1 MQEMAAAE
9 GGMDVAHERRLKKLK
24 ETRTR
29 KKRYITMRINQLERM
44 VGEKG
49 GRRAIGLLLGNLET
63 VYHELEGVCGDIS
76 DICDDEDPYN
86 DIEEIRFQV
95 ETSMAMVTEYLEARK
110 DDPTSDNSSIAL
122 SWVLK
127 HLQHFG
133 KSGEDSASRSSGDS
147 VTSGPEV
154 KVDEAPPSV
163 AESQERYTYSISRPA
178 TPASRVL
185 PSLPLER
192 IVDSGLDDFPPLPL
206 ERIVDSGL
214 GDFSVPPNPVLA
226 IDQTDPSGVEPTK
239 GGDTEDGA
247 GLNMEGGVA
256 VSEDHDM
263 QVDSTGGVSE
273 DRMRSNSVTLRRKEI
288 AAADTLQDDPS
299 SVKQVV
305 TSPGRISRNVD
316 EREESVQ
323 FEWDPVIP
331 TVTKDQGLKDLQRK
345 IVKTA
350 AEALESGDLRNYG
363 QLWSGDSDGKTVNFS
378 PQAGG
383 VTFPLSTSFTGDQ
396 DVKLRNVV
404 DHGMSTRSSD
414 DMEEFRRKVED
425 AGGGK
430 PLYIPQSDPRNSTFS
445 IPRQEELAG
454 TGGRRSDFARNQD
467 RDDQEALE
475 YLGRTGSRPAVKH
488 DVNVNLKQ
496 VVEKVSSDPD
506 SRKYDASVHGGA
518 KLAPGNN
525 HAGFAPPR
533 SGERFYF
540 CFRWWR

>member
-1 MQEMAAAE
+1 MAAAE

-163 AESQERYTYSISRPA
+163 AESQERYTYSTSRPA

-192 IVDSGLDDFPPLPL
+192 IVDSGLDDFFVPL
-206 ERIVDSGL
+206 
-214 GDFSVPPNPVLA
+214 
-226 IDQTDPSGVEPTK
+226 T
-239 GGDTEDGA
+239 
-247 GLNMEGGVA
+247 
-256 VSEDHDM
+256 
-263 QVDSTGGVSE
+263 
-273 DRMRSNSVTLRRKEI
+273 
-288 AAADTLQDDPS
+288 
-299 SVKQVV
+299 
-305 TSPGRISRNVD
+305 
-316 EREESVQ
+316 Q
-323 FEWDPVIP
+323 F
-331 TVTKDQGLKDLQRK
+331 
-345 IVKTA
+345 
-350 AEALESGDLRNYG
+350 
-363 QLWSGDSDGKTVNFS
+363 
-378 PQAGG
+378 
-383 VTFPLSTSFTGDQ
+383 
-396 DVKLRNVV
+396 
-404 DHGMSTRSSD
+404 
-414 DMEEFRRKVED
+414 
-425 AGGGK
+425 
-430 PLYIPQSDPRNSTFS
+430 
-445 IPRQEELAG
+445 
-454 TGGRRSDFARNQD
+454 
-467 RDDQEALE
+467 
-475 YLGRTGSRPAVKH
+475 
-488 DVNVNLKQ
+488 
-496 VVEKVSSDPD
+496 
-506 SRKYDASVHGGA
+506 
-518 KLAPGNN
+518 
-525 HAGFAPPR
+525 
-533 SGERFYF
+533 
-540 CFRWWR
+540 